1 MEDYKRSHTSQ
12 EDAREA
18 TEDALEKTT
27 ASHLVTDTM
36 DVELQDLPLGPLD
49 DGLQDTLHE
58 DLVYD
63 KTCRRSSLGAD
74 SLLDQDFTDDAAPL
88 EGDAAGGGS
97 VFTSLDTVLGYQYAD
112 DIYAIKKAM
121 EEHYHPYNCMA
132 DQPQVTEYMR
142 CTLVHWLI
150 KVNHQLQFGPETVF
164 LAVNLADRFLVVTPL
179 AQDCLQLLAVAAL
192 FVAAKM
198 EECVVPGI
206 TELVSMCAGT
216 YRPHH
221 FRRMEVLILSKLGY
235 ALHSPTCWYF
245 IDHLTFK
252 ATQMCGLDRNVVTVA
267 RHVAETCLS
276 NYEISQFLPS
286 VQASAAMQVALSLV
300 PVPSLQ
306 ANTWQTLLY
315 TLYTEAE
322 KGDAR
327 ICSSLMTRYMTPF
340 LEAITSDLGPGH
352 ETPPSTLPFSPP
364 DDRMEGRDKMDA
376 HATEWK
382 GEIKWTPTIEW
393 ALATR

>member
-1 MEDYKRSHTSQ
+1 MEDCQRSYNSQ
-12 EDAREA
+12 EDSKYTR
-18 TEDALEKTT
+18 TP
-27 ASHLVTDTM
+27 SHPITDSM
-36 DVELQDLPLGPLD
+36 DVELQDLSSCPLD

-63 KTCRRSSLGAD
+63 NTCRRSSLGAD
-74 SLLDQDFTDDAAPL
+74 SLLDQDFADDSAAL
-88 EGDAAGGGS
+88 EGDAAGGAS
-97 VFTSLDTVLGYQYAD
+97 ILTPLDTVLGYQYAD

-121 EEHYHPYNCMA
+121 EEQYHPFNCMA

-245 IDHLTFK
+245 IGHLTLK
-252 ATQMCGLDRNVVTVA
+252 ATQMCGTDRRVVTVA

-286 VQASAAMQVALSLV
+286 VQASAAIMVALSLV

-306 ANTWQTLLY
+306 ANVWQTLFY

-322 KGDAR
+322 RGDASV
-327 ICSSLMTRYMTPF
+327 CSSLMTRYMTPF
-340 LEAITSDLGPGH
+340 LEAITTDLGPSH

-364 DDRMEGRDKMDA
+364 DDDSMGVYDRMMGA
-376 HATEWK
+376 H
-382 GEIKWTPTIEW
+382 GSHD
-393 ALATR
+393 

>member
-1 MEDYKRSHTSQ
+1 MEDFKRSHTSQ
-12 EDAREA
+12 ENAREA
-18 TEDALEKTT
+18 TENGLEKTT
-27 ASHLVTDTM
+27 ASHLVTDSM

-49 DGLQDTLHE
+49 DGLQDTLVSRGLGLRDQFRPADTHKDLPSFQIQLKVSDGPQHE

-88 EGDAAGGGS
+88 EGDAAGGSS

-198 EECVVPGI
+198 
-206 TELVSMCAGT
+206 VS
-216 YRPHH
+216 
-221 FRRMEVLILSKLGY
+221 E
-235 ALHSPTCWYF
+235 
-245 IDHLTFK
+245 
-252 ATQMCGLDRNVVTVA
+252 GL
-267 RHVAETCLS
+267 
-276 NYEISQFLPS
+276 
-286 VQASAAMQVALSLV
+286 
-300 PVPSLQ
+300 
-306 ANTWQTLLY
+306 LL
-315 TLYTEAE
+315 E
-322 KGDAR
+322 KMVRCRA
-327 ICSSLMTRYMTPF
+327 
-340 LEAITSDLGPGH
+340 
-352 ETPPSTLPFSPP
+352 
-364 DDRMEGRDKMDA
+364 K
-376 HATEWK
+376 
-382 GEIKWTPTIEW
+382 
-393 ALATR
+393 

>member
-1 MEDYKRSHTSQ
+1 MEAYKRSHRSQ
-12 EDAREA
+12 EDARE
-18 TEDALEKTT
+18 TTNNLLERKTNSEPV
-27 ASHLVTDTM
+27 AEIM

-88 EGDAAGGGS
+88 EGDAAGGTS

-112 DIYAIKKAM
+112 DIYAIKKSK
-121 EEHYHPYNCMA
+121 EELYHPYNCMA

-198 EECVVPGI
+198 ECVVPGITELLIFPLIPLYLILLFLSQEECVVPGI

-252 ATQMCGLDRNVVTVA
+252 ATQMCGLDR
-267 RHVAETCLS
+267 
-276 NYEISQFLPS
+276 
-286 VQASAAMQVALSLV
+286 
-300 PVPSLQ
+300 
-306 ANTWQTLLY
+306 
-315 TLYTEAE
+315 
-322 KGDAR
+322 
-327 ICSSLMTRYMTPF
+327 
-340 LEAITSDLGPGH
+340 
-352 ETPPSTLPFSPP
+352 
-364 DDRMEGRDKMDA
+364 
-376 HATEWK
+376 
-382 GEIKWTPTIEW
+382 
-393 ALATR
+393 